1 MVDIIERR
9 GKEAFLDS
17 LFVMEEGMRHYFSKA
32 MQAKTNNMKPEIVDN
47 YMHVTSYQN
56 GREWKPLRIRTS
68 ISLSRIGTVPT
79 LGGLV
84 NSVSFDIDE
93 APFSPA

>member
-32 MQAKTNNMKPEIVDN
+32 MQAKTNNNTKSDQATEIVAPKIIEIATRGARSQTAIHLLALEELRRAN
-47 YMHVTSYQN
+47 C
-56 GREWKPLRIRTS
+56 KPS
-68 ISLSRIGTVPT
+68 EV
-79 LGGLV
+79 
-84 NSVSFDIDE
+84 
-93 APFSPA
+93 A